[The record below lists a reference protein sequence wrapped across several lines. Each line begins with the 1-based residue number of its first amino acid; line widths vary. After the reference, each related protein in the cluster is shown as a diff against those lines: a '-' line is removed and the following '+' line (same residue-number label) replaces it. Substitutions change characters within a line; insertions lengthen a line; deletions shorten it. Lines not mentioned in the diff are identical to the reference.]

1 MKLKLE
7 AKTWPYKIEVKITET
22 LERLD
27 IEFEKFEK
35 LQLEDELLL
44 QDNVEYINTV
54 ILKLTIE
61 NDLTRV
67 LEIAEEVN
75 KNWKLIKELQLFGQK
90 LNQRQK
96 IFGHPVSTNLK
107 A

>member
-1 MKLKLE
+1 MNG
-7 AKTWPYKIEVKITET
+7 A
-22 LERLD
+22 
-27 IEFEKFEK
+27 
-35 LQLEDELLL
+35 
-44 QDNVEYINTV
+44 

-75 KNWKLIKELQLFGQK
+75 KNWKLIKELQSFGQK

-96 IFGHPVSTNLK
+96 IFGHLVSTNLK